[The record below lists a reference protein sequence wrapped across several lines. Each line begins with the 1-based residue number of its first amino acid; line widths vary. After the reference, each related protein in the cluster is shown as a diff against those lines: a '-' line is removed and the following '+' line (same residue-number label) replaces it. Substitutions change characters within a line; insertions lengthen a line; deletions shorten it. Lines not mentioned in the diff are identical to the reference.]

1 MPSKPPNHRELLA
14 KSPDLLAT
22 AFASLDRLPDTGRVY
37 PHWDQ
42 LRRLPLPQG
51 LTHESW
57 WTITKISREMA
68 SRSLPMNDK
77 RGSNFRF
84 ILPDAIHQ
92 QLHEIDRKV
101 GGMIAVP
108 QEVVNQQTR
117 DQYLISSLINEAI
130 TSSQL
135 EGAVTTR
142 AVAKEMIRTGRSPR
156 DKSERMILNNY
167 HTMGK
172 IIELQKQPLT
182 KDLVFELHRMVTE
195 GRLEN
200 NAAAGRFRT
209 ASEKI
214 RVEDQYGEVF
224 HEPPPAKEL
233 EDRMAAMCHFA
244 NGTSPN
250 FYIHPVVRA
259 ILLHLWL
266 AYDHPFVDGNGRT
279 ARALFYWS
287 MLHSGYWLFEFV
299 SISDIILQSPKAYY
313 LAFLYSETDENDA
326 TYFIVHQLDVI
337 KRGIKSLYSY
347 IARKTAETN
356 ESEKLLRDW
365 ALALNHRQLALVS
378 HALRH
383 PETIYTVEAHRNSHS
398 TVYET
403 ARRDLLDLV
412 EMGFLMKAKRGRTM
426 VFRRSPN
433 LSRRIKKGVP
443 ADPPLSTGA

>member
-1 MPSKPPNHRELLA
+1 
-14 KSPDLLAT
+14 
-22 AFASLDRLPDTGRVY
+22 
-37 PHWDQ
+37 
-42 LRRLPLPQG
+42 
-51 LTHESW
+51 
-57 WTITKISREMA
+57 
-68 SRSLPMNDK
+68 
-77 RGSNFRF
+77 
-84 ILPDAIHQ
+84 
-92 QLHEIDRKV
+92 
-101 GGMIAVP
+101 
-108 QEVVNQQTR
+108 
-117 DQYLISSLINEAI
+117 
-130 TSSQL
+130 
-135 EGAVTTR
+135 
-142 AVAKEMIRTGRSPR
+142 
-156 DKSERMILNNY
+156 
-167 HTMGK
+167 
-172 IIELQKQPLT
+172 
-182 KDLVFELHRMVTE
+182 
-195 GRLEN
+195 
-200 NAAAGRFRT
+200 
-209 ASEKI
+209 
-214 RVEDQYGEVF
+214 
-224 HEPPPAKEL
+224 
-233 EDRMAAMCHFA
+233 
-244 NGTSPN
+244 
-250 FYIHPVVRA
+250 
-259 ILLHLWL
+259 
-266 AYDHPFVDGNGRT
+266 
-279 ARALFYWS
+279 

-426 VFRRSPN
+426 VFRPSPN